1 MSERI
6 TLFAEVILPLPLP
19 CTYTYR
25 VPLEWNDLV
34 KKGQRVAVEL
44 GKKKIYSGIIQS
56 IHQNAPKVSSVKYI
70 LSILDKEPIVSEVSL
85 NFWQW
90 VSNYYMCYLGDVMTA
105 ALPSSLR
112 LKSETN
118 IIINPDF
125 DGDISNLNDDESKIL
140 ELVSKK
146 EAVSIDDIR
155 TKTSIKEILP
165 ILNSMIKKNIILTD
179 EELKSKYRPKI
190 EEYISLSP
198 EYQTEEKLKELFEH
212 LESKKTL
219 KKQYEAL
226 LIFLSTAKYK
236 DAEIKKSELTKLTN
250 ISLSSL
256 QSLIKNNIFVVE
268 KKLQSRLTDRSLALI
283 ENKLVLNDEQS
294 DAYNQII
301 DNWDEK
307 PVSLIHGVTG
317 SGKTEIY
324 IKLIQ
329 KVLEQGKQVLF
340 LLPEIALTSHLISRL
355 EKYFGN
361 RIGVFHS
368 RFSKEER
375 VEVWNKVKNPI
386 KTNRYD
392 IILGSRSSVFL
403 PFNDLGLVIVDEEH
417 DSSYKQYDPS
427 PRYNARD
434 TAIVLAQIYGAKT
447 ILGSATP
454 SLESYFNAKEGKYE
468 LLELKKRYSGTLL
481 PEILVADVKEALK
494 YKEMHS
500 HLSKLL
506 IDNIT
511 EALKNKE
518 QVILFQNR
526 RGFAR
531 YLQCEACG
539 YVKSCKFCDVS
550 LTYHKHTES
559 LKCHYCG
566 YTTTID
572 EQCSECGS
580 HKIKM
585 IGFGTEKIEEDLN
598 IFFPDAVVARM
609 DMDTTKT
616 KNAYETIINDFQN
629 RKIDILVGTQ
639 MITKG
644 LDFDNVSVVG
654 ILNADS
660 IINFPDFRS
669 YERAFSQM
677 VQVSGR
683 AGRKFHRGK
692 VIIQTFNPYHQSIRD
707 VIDHNYTSMY
717 ESQILERKV
726 FKYPPYFRL
735 IKISL
740 LHREKPTLE
749 KFAGEFGIKLKE
761 IFGGRILG
769 PEFPLIPRIKNNYT
783 IEFWLKI
790 EKDIS
795 ISQVKSEIKILVEK
809 FLSSHSKL
817 RIILDVDPM

>member
-1 MSERI
+1 MSDRI

-19 CTYTYR
+19 STYTYR

-34 KKGQRVAVEL
+34 RKGQRVAVEL
-44 GKKKIYSGIIQS
+44 GKKRIYSGIIQN
-56 IHQNAPKVSSVKYI
+56 IHQNAPKVTSVKYI
-70 LSILDKEPIVSEVSL
+70 LSILEQEPAVSEISL

-90 VSNYYMCYLGDVMTA
+90 ISNYYMCYLGDVLTA
-105 ALPSSLR
+105 ALPSGLR

-118 IIINPDF
+118 IIINPNF
-125 DGDISNLNDDESKIL
+125 DGDISNLSDEEAMVL
-140 ELVSKK
+140 EIVSKK
-146 EAVSIDDIR
+146 EAISIDDIR
-155 TKTSIKEILP
+155 NKTSIKEILP
-165 ILNSMIKKNIILTD
+165 LLNSMIRQNIILTE
-179 EELKSKYRPKI
+179 EELKNKYRLKV
-190 EEYISLSP
+190 EEYIYLSK
-198 EYQTEEKLKELFEH
+198 EYQEEKNLKELFEH
-212 LESKKTL
+212 LESKKTY
-219 KKQYEAL
+219 KKQYEVL
-226 LIFLSTAKYK
+226 LQFLSIAKFR
-236 DAEIKKSELTKLTN
+236 DAEIKKNDFTNLAN
-250 ISLSSL
+250 ISASSL
-256 QSLIKNNIFVVE
+256 QTLIKNNVFTIE
-268 KKLQSRLTDRSLALI
+268 KKTQSRLTDRSSALI
-283 ENKLVLNDEQS
+283 ENNLILSQEQE
-294 DAYNQII
+294 YVFNQII
-301 DNWDEK
+301 DNWEKK

-329 KVLEQGKQVLF
+329 KVINEGKQVLF
-340 LLPEIALTSHLISRL
+340 LLPEIALTSHLIYRL

-375 VEVWNKVKNPI
+375 VEIWNKVKNPI
-386 KTNRYD
+386 RSSRYD

-403 PFNDLGLVIVDEEH
+403 PFSDLGLIIVDEEH
-417 DSSYKQYDPS
+417 DPSYKQYDPS

-434 TAIVLAQIYGAKT
+434 SAIVLAQLYGAKT

-454 SLESYFNAKEGKYE
+454 SLETYFNAKEGKYE
-468 LLELKKRYSGTLL
+468 FLELRKRYSGTLL
-481 PEILVADVKEALK
+481 PEILVADIKEALK

-500 HLSKLL
+500 HFSKLL
-506 IDNIT
+506 IDNIN

-539 YVKSCKFCDVS
+539 SISSCKFCDVS
-550 LTYHKHTES
+550 LTYHKQSES

-566 YTTTID
+566 YSTTIN
-572 EQCSECGS
+572 EQCVECGS

-585 IGFGTEKIEEDLN
+585 VGFGTEKIEEDLN
-598 IFFPDAVVARM
+598 IFFPEAKIARM
-609 DMDTTKT
+609 DFDTTKT
-616 KNAYETIINDFQN
+616 KNAYENIINDFQQ
-629 RKIDILVGTQ
+629 RRIDILVGTQ

-683 AGRKFHRGK
+683 SGRKFKQGK

-707 VIDHNYTSMY
+707 VIDHNYVSMY

-726 FKYPPYFRL
+726 FKYPPYYRL
-735 IKISL
+735 IKLSL
-740 LHREKPTLE
+740 LHKEKTTLE
-749 KFAGEFGIKLKE
+749 NYAGEFGIRLRE

-783 IEFWLKI
+783 MEFWLKI

-795 ISQVKSEIKILVEK
+795 FSQVKAEIKILVEK

-817 RIILDVDPM
+817 RIIADVDPM

>member
-1 MSERI
+1 
-6 TLFAEVILPLPLP
+6 
-19 CTYTYR
+19 
-25 VPLEWNDLV
+25 
-34 KKGQRVAVEL
+34 
-44 GKKKIYSGIIQS
+44 
-56 IHQNAPKVSSVKYI
+56 
-70 LSILDKEPIVSEVSL
+70 
-85 NFWQW
+85 
-90 VSNYYMCYLGDVMTA
+90 
-105 ALPSSLR
+105 
-112 LKSETN
+112 
-118 IIINPDF
+118 
-125 DGDISNLNDDESKIL
+125 
-140 ELVSKK
+140 
-146 EAVSIDDIR
+146 
-155 TKTSIKEILP
+155 
-165 ILNSMIKKNIILTD
+165 
-179 EELKSKYRPKI
+179 
-190 EEYISLSP
+190 
-198 EYQTEEKLKELFEH
+198 
-212 LESKKTL
+212 
-219 KKQYEAL
+219 
-226 LIFLSTAKYK
+226 
-236 DAEIKKSELTKLTN
+236 
-250 ISLSSL
+250 L

-294 DAYNQII
+294 NAYNQIVE
-301 DNWDEK
+301 NWDK
-307 PVSLIHGVTG
+307 KSVSLIHGVTG

-329 KVLEQGKQVLF
+329 KVLEDGKQVLF

-368 RFSKEER
+368 RFSKDER

-403 PFNDLGLVIVDEEH
+403 PFNDLGLVIIDEEH

-434 TAIVLAQIYGAKT
+434 TAIVLAQFYGAKT

-500 HLSKLL
+500 HFSKLL

-598 IFFPDAVVARM
+598 IFFPDAAVPRV
-609 DMDTTKT
+609 
-616 KNAYETIINDFQN
+616 F
-629 RKIDILVGTQ
+629 
-639 MITKG
+639 
-644 LDFDNVSVVG
+644 S
-654 ILNADS
+654 
-660 IINFPDFRS
+660 
-669 YERAFSQM
+669 AF
-677 VQVSGR
+677 
-683 AGRKFHRGK
+683 
-692 VIIQTFNPYHQSIRD
+692 
-707 VIDHNYTSMY
+707 
-717 ESQILERKV
+717 V
-726 FKYPPYFRL
+726 FF
-735 IKISL
+735 
-740 LHREKPTLE
+740 T
-749 KFAGEFGIKLKE
+749 
-761 IFGGRILG
+761 
-769 PEFPLIPRIKNNYT
+769 
-783 IEFWLKI
+783 
-790 EKDIS
+790 
-795 ISQVKSEIKILVEK
+795 VC
-809 FLSSHSKL
+809 
-817 RIILDVDPM
+817 

>member
-1 MSERI
+1 MSDRI

-19 CTYTYR
+19 STYTYR
-25 VPLEWNDLV
+25 VPLEWNDMV
-34 KKGQRVAVEL
+34 KVGQRVGVEL
-44 GKKKIYSGIIQS
+44 GKKKIYSGVIKS
-56 IHQNAPKVSSVKYI
+56 LHQNPPKVSSIKYI
-70 LSILDKEPIVSEVSL
+70 LYILDKEPIVSDISL

-105 ALPSSLR
+105 ALPSALR
-112 LKSETN
+112 LKSETS
-118 IIINPDF
+118 IIINLDF
-125 DGDISNLNDDESKIL
+125 DGDISSLSEDETKIL
-140 ELVSKK
+140 EAVSKK
-146 EAVSIDDIR
+146 ESVLIDDIR
-155 TKTSIKEILP
+155 SKTGIKNILP
-165 ILNSMIKKNIILTD
+165 LLNFMIRKNIILTD
-179 EELKSKYRPKI
+179 EELRNKYRPKI
-190 EEYISLSP
+190 EEYISLSK
-198 EYQTEEKLKELFEH
+198 EYQEEEKLKELFQH
-212 LESKKTL
+212 LESKKTYT
-219 KKQYEAL
+219 KQYEVL
-226 LIFLSTAKYK
+226 LTFLSIAKHK
-236 DAEIKKSELTKLTN
+236 DAEIKKSDLTN
-250 ISLSSL
+250 LSNISISSL
-256 QSLIKNNIFVVE
+256 QTLIKNNIFSIE
-268 KKLQSRLTDRSLALI
+268 KKSQSRLIDRSFAMEENNLI
-283 ENKLVLNDEQS
+283 LNQEQS
-294 DAYNQII
+294 EVYNQII
-301 DNWDEK
+301 ESWTQK

-329 KVLEQGKQVLF
+329 KTIQEGKQVLF
-340 LLPEIALTSHLISRL
+340 LLPEIALTTHLISRL
-355 EKYFGN
+355 ERYFGN

-368 RFSKEER
+368 RFSKQER
-375 VEVWNKVKNPI
+375 VEIWDKVRNPI
-386 KTNRYD
+386 KSNRYD

-403 PFNDLGLVIVDEEH
+403 PFYDLGLVIIDEEH
-417 DSSYKQYDPS
+417 DSSYKQHDPS

-434 TAIVLAQIYGAKT
+434 TAIVLAQLYGAKT

-454 SLESYFNAKEGKYE
+454 SLESYFNAKEGKYQ
-468 LLELKKRYSGTLL
+468 LLEIKKRYSGILL
-481 PEILVADVKEALK
+481 PEIFVADIKEALK
-494 YKEMHS
+494 YREMHS
-500 HLSKLL
+500 HFSKLL
-506 IDNIT
+506 IDNIN

-526 RGFAR
+526 RGFSR

-539 YVKSCKFCDVS
+539 FVRNCKHCDVS
-550 LTYHKHTES
+550 LTYHKQTES

-566 YTTTID
+566 YSTTID
-572 EQCSECGS
+572 QQCPECGS

-585 IGFGTEKIEEDLN
+585 VGFGTEKIEEDLN
-598 IFFPDAVVARM
+598 IFFPDARIARM
-609 DMDTTKT
+609 DLDTTKA
-616 KNAYETIINDFQN
+616 KNAYETIINDFQE

-644 LDFDNVSVVG
+644 MDFDNVSVVG

-683 AGRKFHRGK
+683 AGRKYKQGK

-726 FKYPPYFRL
+726 FKYPPYYRL
-735 IKISL
+735 IKLSL
-740 LHREKPTLE
+740 LHGEKANLE
-749 KFAGEFGIKLKE
+749 KYAREFGIKLRE

-783 IEFWLKI
+783 MEFWLKV

-795 ISQVKSEIKILVEK
+795 FSQVKSEIKILVEK

-817 RIILDVDPM
+817 RIIIDVDPM